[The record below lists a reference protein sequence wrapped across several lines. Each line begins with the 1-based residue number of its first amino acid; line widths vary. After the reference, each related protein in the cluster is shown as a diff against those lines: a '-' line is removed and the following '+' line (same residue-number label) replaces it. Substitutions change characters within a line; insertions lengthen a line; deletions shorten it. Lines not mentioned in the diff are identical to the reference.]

1 MKTGAFELVNQIQT
15 AEQNGNAV
23 EIPARPPGQEA
34 FS

>member
-15 AEQNGNAV
+15 AEQNGNAA
-23 EIPARPPGQEA
+23 EIPSRPPGQEA